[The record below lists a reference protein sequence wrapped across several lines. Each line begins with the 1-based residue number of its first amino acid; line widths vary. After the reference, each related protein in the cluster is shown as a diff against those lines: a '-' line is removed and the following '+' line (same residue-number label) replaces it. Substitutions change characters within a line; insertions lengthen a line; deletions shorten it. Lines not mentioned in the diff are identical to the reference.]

1 MLRGSY
7 SLDGVGRP
15 CCPCARQPSYS
26 SPRSFPRPRRCRTV
40 PPCPPCQA
48 TTGKT
53 HGHHRAVRWRPDGSQ
68 NTSPRS
74 RRPIDNNPDPRPF
87 IKFSEDPAS
96 ASPLS
101 SLTLALARELERGNR
116 GAAVAYDHGACP
128 VARSASNYVCSLPV
142 RLRASYLHSTVH
154 TVGLPGQRSCL
165 RGPGGRRAIDA
176 DDEAQGPGM
185 RSAPRSGGAATLAM
199 HEWYLRVV
207 LPRLQS
213 TAAAGQMSLTFWA
226 GDRSVLDR
234 LQATK
239 RRVGTGS

>member
-7 SLDGVGRP
+7 SLDGVGKP

-40 PPCPPCQA
+40 PPCQA

-116 GAAVAYDHGACP
+116 GAAVACDHGACP
-128 VARSASNYVCSLPV
+128 VARPASYYVCSHRTYIVKPTRSGCQGRAAVFAVLV
-142 RLRASYLHSTVH
+142 GTERLTRTMRLRVLGCVLLHGAVGPRRWRCMSGIFASCCPV
-154 TVGLPGQRSCL
+154 CN
-165 RGPGGRRAIDA
+165 RR
-176 DDEAQGPGM
+176 
-185 RSAPRSGGAATLAM
+185 RLLA
-199 HEWYLRVV
+199 R
-207 LPRLQS
+207 
-213 TAAAGQMSLTFWA
+213 
-226 GDRSVLDR
+226 
-234 LQATK
+234 
-239 RRVGTGS
+239 